1 MSSQI
6 ISNRLP
12 LSRINLA
19 SISLSIKRLINISC
33 WIGMKKS
40 MIKKDR
46 KINILFTIRINR
58 IWVISLE
65 GMWWRS
71 KVRGIDRQGVDLTIL
86 MVLPNNTKTLTPEQK
101 ELLSKTEIVLRVE
114 GPTEWQPKTLN
125 SSSSSSNKNKTVS
138 DSTSIRYTGRLV
150 SIRRNDFH

>member
-1 MSSQI
+1 M
-6 ISNRLP
+6 
-12 LSRINLA
+12 
-19 SISLSIKRLINISC
+19 
-33 WIGMKKS
+33 
-40 MIKKDR
+40 
-46 KINILFTIRINR
+46 
-58 IWVISLE
+58 
-65 GMWWRS
+65 
-71 KVRGIDRQGVDLTIL
+71 RGIDRQGVDLTIL

>member
-114 GPTEWQPKTLN
+114 GPTDWQPKTLN

>member
-86 MVLPNNTKTLTPEQK
+86 MALPNNTKTLTPEQK

>member
-1 MSSQI
+1 MLSQI

-46 KINILFTIRINR
+46 KINILFIIRINR

-71 KVRGIDRQGVDLTIL
+71 KVREIDRQGVDLTIL
-86 MVLPNNTKTLTPEQK
+86 MALPNNTKTLTPEQK
-101 ELLSKTEIVLRVE
+101 ELLSKTEIVLPVE

-138 DSTSIRYTGRLV
+138 DSTSIRYTGRLA